1 MPVRTILITGASGGI
16 GASLAQ
22 AFAAPGVTLLLWG
35 RDVAR
40 LQAAASACEAK
51 GAVCRVEAFDL
62 RDMTELTARLHE
74 TDAATP
80 IDLAIFNAGIGGMPP
95 ADVVAEAPDAARMT
109 AEVNFVSPIVG
120 ANAIADRMAA
130 RRSGQIVLVG
140 SVAGDYPLPQAPTY
154 SATKAGLAMF
164 AEALSMRLAR
174 FNIAVTLVTPGFID
188 TPMSRSVPPPK
199 PFLMDADVASRII
212 LRGIA
217 AKKRRITVPWQYG
230 VIGAVV
236 RLLPRPLLRAI
247 LSRT

>member
-1 MPVRTILITGASGGI
+1 MPARTILITGASGGI

-22 AFAAPGVTLLLWG
+22 VFAAPGVTLLLWG
-35 RDVAR
+35 RDVTR
-40 LQAAASACEAK
+40 LQAVAAACEAR
-51 GAVCRVEAFDL
+51 GAACKVEAFDL
-62 RDMTELTARLHE
+62 RDMAELTARLHE
-74 TDAATP
+74 ADAVTS

-95 ADVVAEAPDAARMT
+95 ADVAAEAPEAARMT

-120 ANAIADRMAA
+120 ANVAADRMAT

-164 AEALSMRLAR
+164 AEALSMRLQK
-174 FNIAVTLVTPGFID
+174 FGIVVTLVTPGFID

-199 PFLMDADVASRII
+199 PFLMDADVAARII
-212 LRGIA
+212 LRGIVA
-217 AKKRRITVPWQYG
+217 RKRRITVPWQYG

>member
-16 GASLAQ
+16 GASLAT
-22 AFAAPGVTLLLWG
+22 ALAAPGVTHLLWG
-35 RDVAR
+35 RDVTR

-51 GAVCRVEAFDL
+51 GAVCKVEAFDL
-62 RDMTELTARLHE
+62 RDMAELTARLDE
-74 TDAATP
+74 ADIATP

-95 ADVVAEAPDAARMT
+95 ADVAAEAAEAARMT

-120 ANAIADRMAA
+120 ANVIADRMAA
-130 RRSGQIVLVG
+130 RRAGQIVLVG

-154 SATKAGLAMF
+154 SATKAGLAVF
-164 AEALSMRLAR
+164 AEALSMRLQK
-174 FNIAVTLVTPGFID
+174 FGIAVTLVTPGFID

-199 PFLMDADVASRII
+199 PFLMDADVAARII

-230 VIGAVV
+230 AIGAVV